1 MPQGIF
7 TQCVNGLSR
16 LGYSIVKTKIKEAG
30 KVSDAVI
37 LLTSNKS
44 LEEIRTDA
52 ENVFKDTGFRV
63 NNLHVSSES
72 GE

>member
-7 TQCVNGLSR
+7 TQCVHGLSR
-16 LGYSIVKTKIKEAG
+16 LGYLIVETKIKEAG

-37 LLTSNKS
+37 LLNSNKS

-52 ENVFKDTGFRV
+52 ETVFKNTGFRV
-63 NNLHVSSES
+63 NKVSSEP